1 MMNTTYCQYQ
11 VDLGMTACSALCFPG
26 WSILPV
32 WKHLGPG
39 SATFTVAQL
48 QLVSFVAH
56 PESGLLG
63 LSCSWSSTTSPRP
76 PEPMRFLWS
85 SGPPR
90 GLAIAIALQQ
100 CVQPTFS
107 KKKKK
112 KNGEQ
117 FSLLKRKCWRVQH
130 FKDSSLNFGGT
141 QVWKVWF
148 SLSISNFWDKE
159 ALKFVFQTKYFSI
172 SIEGY
177 LRLFEQTSSA
187 FWILPTSPS
196 TDQLFKAPWL
206 FSTAEFWNHAEE

>member
-1 MMNTTYCQYQ
+1 MMNTTSTYCQYQ

-39 SATFTVAQL
+39 SATFMVAQL
-48 QLVSFVAH
+48 QLVSFMAH

-107 KKKKK
+107 KKKWRAIFPLEKK
-112 KNGEQ
+112 MLKSSTFQRFFIELWWDTSLKGVV
-117 FSLLKRKCWRVQH
+117 FSQH
-130 FKDSSLNFGGT
+130 F
-141 QVWKVWF
+141 
-148 SLSISNFWDKE
+148 
-159 ALKFVFQTKYFSI
+159 
-172 SIEGY
+172 
-177 LRLFEQTSSA
+177 
-187 FWILPTSPS
+187 
-196 TDQLFKAPWL
+196 
-206 FSTAEFWNHAEE
+206 

>member
-1 MMNTTYCQYQ
+1 MMNTTSTYCQYQ

-39 SATFTVAQL
+39 SATFMVAQL
-48 QLVSFVAH
+48 QLVSFMAH

-107 KKKKK
+107 KKKWRAIFPLEKK
-112 KNGEQ
+112 MLKSSTFQRFFIELWWDT
-117 FSLLKRKCWRVQH
+117 SLKGVVFPQH
-130 FKDSSLNFGGT
+130 F
-141 QVWKVWF
+141 
-148 SLSISNFWDKE
+148 
-159 ALKFVFQTKYFSI
+159 
-172 SIEGY
+172 
-177 LRLFEQTSSA
+177 
-187 FWILPTSPS
+187 
-196 TDQLFKAPWL
+196 
-206 FSTAEFWNHAEE
+206 

>member
-112 KNGEQ
+112 KME
-117 FSLLKRKCWRVQH
+117 
-130 FKDSSLNFGGT
+130 
-141 QVWKVWF
+141 
-148 SLSISNFWDKE
+148 SNFPSWKE
-159 ALKFVFQTKYFSI
+159 NAEEFNISKILHWTLVGHKFERCGFP
-172 SIEGY
+172 
-177 LRLFEQTSSA
+177 SA
-187 FWILPTSPS
+187 FLTSETMRHWS
-196 TDQLFKAPWL
+196 L
-206 FSTAEFWNHAEE
+206 FSRPNISQ